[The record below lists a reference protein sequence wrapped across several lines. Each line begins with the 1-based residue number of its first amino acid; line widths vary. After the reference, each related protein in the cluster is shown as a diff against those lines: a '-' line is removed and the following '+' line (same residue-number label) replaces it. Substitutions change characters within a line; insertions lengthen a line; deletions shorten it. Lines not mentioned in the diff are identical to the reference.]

1 MRVVKKKRKSF
12 LTSIL
17 KSNYAILE
25 TAVVVYAQP
34 KEVPS

>member
-25 TAVVVYAQP
+25 SVVVVYAQP
-34 KEVPS
+34 EEVPS